1 MASAISE
8 MVTEIRN
15 LLLDLNGSEP
25 EGVEAGKILEC
36 ISLGSLSPRGKQTN
50 KKKNTKLLNWKKK
63 NQDDFL
69 NEPS

>member
-50 KKKNTKLLNWKKK
+50 KKKTPN
-63 NQDDFL
+63 FL
-69 NEPS
+69 IEKRKIKMIF

>member
-36 ISLGSLSPRGKQTN
+36 VSLGSLSQRGKQTN
-50 KKKNTKLLNWKKK
+50 KKTP
-63 NQDDFL
+63 DFL
-69 NEPS
+69 IEKRKIKMIF